1 MTGKFS
7 FLKPDFKSVIPE
19 IWKDI
24 FKSTVLA
31 GLGALGLLLIKQV
44 PVVGT
49 ALQKLYA
56 ILLYAWI
63 LIFVVGLLI
72 GFWVASAILRTK
84 LRALDQLAETDALTG
99 LGNLRKQ
106 NVSLKKA
113 IHAASPEEHLSII
126 YIDIDNFKSVNDAAG
141 HDSTHPGARQEVPLH
156 VCRPLRPRR
165 STRRARR
172 GHWLLR
178 GTYDS

>member
-1 MTGKFS
+1 MAGKFS

-44 PVVGT
+44 PAVGT

-56 ILLYAWI
+56 LPLYAWI

-84 LRALDQLAETDALTG
+84 LRALDELAETDALTG

-126 YIDIDNFKSVNDAAG
+126 L
-141 HDSTHPGARQEVPLH
+141 HRHRQF
-156 VCRPLRPRR
+156 
-165 STRRARR
+165 
-172 GHWLLR
+172 
-178 GTYDS
+178 